1 MKIRKNILGIK
12 FRSGKLEEKIRGHI
26 LNSSIPLSH
35 LENIE
40 EMEERFTYRAFLGW
54 LASKYPANIA
64 IEDVRYKLGG
74 NISGRYYL
82 YRYSFGS
89 APRRWAKI
97 VVYKGVWDMI
107 LGRKFKL
114 LSDNP
119 DVKEAE
125 KSVLFHEIG
134 HHHYHNKLSKR
145 CRKEVKRNLRLTD
158 GTVTDHGIKER
169 YADAYSL
176 CAQRFEVIE
185 PVLMHLFNREGHPEN
200 YRKALKLYSA
210 GKSMEYINQRYA

>member
-12 FRSGKLEEKIRGHI
+12 FRSSKLEEKIRGHI

-35 LENIE
+35 LKNIE
-40 EMEERFTYRAFLGW
+40 EIEERFTYRAFLGW

-74 NISGRYYL
+74 NISGRYY
-82 YRYSFGS
+82 RYSSRS

-97 VVYKGVWDMI
+97 VLYKGVWDRV
-107 LGRKFKL
+107 LGRKN
-114 LSDNP
+114 SNA
-119 DVKEAE
+119 KEAE
-125 KSVLFHEIG
+125 RAVLFHEIG
-134 HHHYHNKLSKR
+134 HDNYSKLSKR
-145 CRKEVKRNLRLTD
+145 RRKEVKRNFRLTD
-158 GTVTDHGIKER
+158 GTITDHDVKER
-169 YADAYSL
+169 HADAYAL

-185 PVLMHLFNREGHPEN
+185 PLILHLFNRDGHPEN
-200 YRKALKLYSA
+200 YGKALKLYSA